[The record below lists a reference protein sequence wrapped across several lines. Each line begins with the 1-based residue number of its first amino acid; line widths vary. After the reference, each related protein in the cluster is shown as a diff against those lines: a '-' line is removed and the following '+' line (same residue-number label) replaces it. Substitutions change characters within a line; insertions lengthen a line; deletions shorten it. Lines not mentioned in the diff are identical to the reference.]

1 MAAVRGPKV
10 GQVRVTD
17 GLRHVFPTGARGAGG
32 WSGMG
37 GRTTMVTHHSIG
49 DALMNRSLLPALL
62 CLLLAPAVP
71 SSAMAADVAPLLPSP
86 LSVSDLTVPA
96 GTQRVFNVAVA
107 STDKGIGFGISSA
120 DAGMKLSGGIE
131 FAWVDGVVL
140 RRFELDGLETV
151 GGYVDLSGSAGA
163 RVLQLRLLGGAQD
176 MRINLTL
183 PGPAADLKQG
193 QATGVFSQLAGG
205 TTYEAAR
212 RVRLA
217 KPSNMQVF
225 TWGGDA
231 EVALKVYGPVGTG
244 FPPLICDDQ
253 GDAWRQCNLDG
264 LAPGLYSITV
274 AGEGNPVQLMGRWKA
289 LP

>member
-1 MAAVRGPKV
+1 
-10 GQVRVTD
+10 
-17 GLRHVFPTGARGAGG
+17 
-32 WSGMG
+32 
-37 GRTTMVTHHSIG
+37 
-49 DALMNRSLLPALL
+49 MNRSLLPALL

-107 STDKGIGFGISSA
+107 STDRVMGWEIASA
-120 DAGMKLSGGIE
+120 DTDLKLSGAIE
-131 FAWVDGVVL
+131 FAWVDGAVL
-140 RRFELDGLETV
+140 RRFELDGLANGV
-151 GGYVDLSGSAGA
+151 GYVDLSGSGGA
-163 RVLQLRLLGGAQD
+163 RMLQLRLLGGAQD

-193 QATGVFSQLAGG
+193 QATGVFSPLAGG

-217 KPSNMQVF
+217 KPSDMQVF

-244 FPPLICDDQ
+244 VPPLICDDQ
-253 GDAWRQCNLDG
+253 GDAWRHCKLDG

-274 AGEGNPVQLMGRWKA
+274 AGEGHPVQLMGRWKA
-289 LP
+289 LAE